1 MNDCLIR
8 KSVEEDGSKR
18 STEYGRGERSSLS
31 SVEADS
37 QVSGVLLRHG
47 DFPAILLFQWKFFY
61 VKRLH

>member
-47 DFPAILLFQWKFFY
+47 DFPAILLFQ
-61 VKRLH
+61 